1 MEVMMRRLLQVFLC
15 AIIVLLACVP
25 VSAQEVDCED
35 ISGGNR
41 RFYSILID
49 QDDPGII
56 YAGSYG
62 AVLKSLDNGEHWRPI
77 LLIKGQN
84 MKVNSLVFSPA
95 DKNIICA
102 ATGNGLYMSVDRGK
116 NWKRAFQGKNYLEN
130 VCVCAA
136 ITASTLYVGTKGG
149 LFVSDDLGKS
159 WKKEQGELGNG
170 SIRAVIVDRAPDGC
184 VYVLSD
190 HRVFKRVS
198 GRDPWQK
205 TFSVINRGTEDENEP
220 EEGPEENDQP
230 SEDYQRFKGLK
241 VSAADRSTLFLATA
255 RGAYKSVDA
264 GLTWCLLPSYGLL
277 DEDIRGFCELSGDHL
292 FAATGS
298 GVFIYNV
305 QRWKELYINRAVRD
319 INMIVCDKT
328 GNLYLATDGGL
339 LRISLKYLPDEGS
352 AGSSVVVSRSEEPT
366 IREVHEAAIR
376 YAEVEP
382 EKILCWRK
390 AAAKKAWLPKMTVGW
405 DRNASSLWHWESGSS
420 TKPDDDVLRRGKDF
434 LDWDLTMSWDFGEL
448 IWNNDQT
455 SIDTRSRLLVQLR
468 EDVLDQVTKLYFERQ
483 RVKMSLNDLRIED
496 RKKRLEKE
504 LRLQELTAS
513 LDALTGGYFS
523 RRCLNTG
530 AITDGLS
537 EKTGS

>member
-1 MEVMMRRLLQVFLC
+1 MRQFLQVFLS
-15 AIIVLLACVP
+15 ALIVLFTCVL

-35 ISGGNR
+35 VSGGNSK
-41 RFYSILID
+41 FYSILID

-62 AVLKSLDNGEHWRPI
+62 AVLKSLDAGEHWRHI
-77 LLIKGQN
+77 LLIKGHN
-84 MKVNSLVFSPA
+84 MKVNSLVFSPT

-102 ATGNGLYMSVDRGK
+102 ATGNGLYMSVDQGK

-136 ITASTLYVGTKGG
+136 INGSTLYVGTKGG
-149 LFVSDDLGKS
+149 FFVSDDLGKS
-159 WKKEQGELGNG
+159 WKKEQGELGDG
-170 SIRAVIVDRAPDGC
+170 SIRAVIVDTGSDGN

-190 HRVFKRVS
+190 HCVYKKVS
-198 GRDPWQK
+198 GQYSWQK
-205 TFSVINRGTEDENEP
+205 TFSVINGGAEEENEP
-220 EEGPEENDQP
+220 EEGPVENDEP
-230 SEDYQRFKGLK
+230 SEHYQRFKGLK
-241 VSAADRSTLFLATA
+241 VSATDRKALFLATA
-255 RGAYKSVDA
+255 RGAYKSVDG
-264 GLTWCLLPSYGLL
+264 GLTWGLLSSYGLL
-277 DEDIRGFCELSGDHL
+277 DEDIRGFCELSGRQL
-292 FAATGS
+292 FAATAS
-298 GVFIYNV
+298 GVFVYNG
-305 QRWKELYINRAVRD
+305 QRWKEFYISRAVRD

-339 LRISLKYLPDEGS
+339 LKINLKDLPDEGS
-352 AGSSVVVSRSEEPT
+352 AGVPAMASQPEEPP
-366 IREVHEAAIR
+366 IRQVHEAAIR

-434 LDWDLTMSWDFGEL
+434 LDWDLTLSWDFGEL

-523 RRCLNTG
+523 ERC
-530 AITDGLS
+530 
-537 EKTGS
+537 K